1 MKASEIRE
9 RTDAELVELEQKL
22 THEIW
27 KARFDNYSSLLDDS
41 AKIGRLRR
49 DLARV
54 KTIRTQRA
62 QAQQQK
68 SEA

>member
-1 MKASEIRE
+1 MKPSEIRD
-9 RTDAELVELEQKL
+9 RSDAELVELEHKL
-22 THEIW
+22 TRDIW
-27 KARFDNYSSLLDDS
+27 KARFDNHSSLLDDS

-54 KTIRTQRA
+54 KTIRTQRD
-62 QAQQQK
+62 QAQTK

>member
-1 MKASEIRE
+1 MKPSEIRD
-9 RTDAELVELEQKL
+9 RSDNELVELEAKL
-22 THEIW
+22 AREIW

-62 QAQQQK
+62 QAPK

>member
-1 MKASEIRE
+1 MKASEIRD
-9 RTDAELVELEQKL
+9 RSDTELNELEAKL
-22 THEIW
+22 AREIW

-62 QAQQQK
+62 QAPK

>member
-9 RTDAELVELEQKL
+9 RSDVELDELEAKL
-22 THEIW
+22 AREIW

-41 AKIGRLRR
+41 SKITRLRR

-54 KTIRTQRA
+54 KTIRTQRT
-62 QAQQQK
+62 QAQTK

>member
-1 MKASEIRE
+1 MKASEIRD
-9 RTDAELVELEQKL
+9 RSDTELDELEAKL
-22 THEIW
+22 AREIW

-62 QAQQQK
+62 QAPK

>member
-1 MKASEIRE
+1 MKPSEIRD
-9 RTDAELVELEQKL
+9 RSDSELDELEAKL
-22 THEIW
+22 AREIW

-62 QAQQQK
+62 QAPK